1 MMVTGAM
8 KDAVVEY
15 FDNEDQLGRDV
26 DVSEIQDVLR
36 ALEGAPKEE
45 EAIFDLARDVT
56 IALMQ
61 DGVIVA
67 YGIKDHPTDM
77 RFRLAPREEA

>member
-1 MMVTGAM
+1 MITDAM

-26 DVSEIQDVLR
+26 DVSEVQDVLR

-45 EAIFDLARDVT
+45 EAIFDLARDVV
-56 IALMQ
+56 IALME

-67 YGIKDHPTDM
+67 YGLKNHPTDM

>member
-1 MMVTGAM
+1 MVTGAM

-36 ALEGAPKEE
+36 ALEGVPKEE

-77 RFRLAPREEA
+77 RFRLVPREEA